1 MKNDDAH
8 KLSVHQGQMKTLSA
22 MVHERIPM
30 LIRQKNYRR
39 AKAAAEYAITE
50 FQDLAKLRPAWKSA
64 TDDMIRKAKVLLT
77 EILKT
82 DKKGNANL
90 NQSDFELWLKQS
102 EILYTAWDEA
112 NKNLKKITGDTK
124 GALTPDKIKES
135 NEYKIAK
142 QAQQKAFKAL
152 QDFNAKSPKEFKR
165 RASKFNEKKGNVMT
179 NNLQAKKLAV
189 IKSNTAPEV
198 KLKALEKLNAMLTN
212 VSSAEERFK
221 ERLKVDL
228 SKDPK
233 LVGAKMVMVMSLK
246 SIGAES
252 MTKMI
257 MDETKFENLKKYAK
271 DIVAKYETSPRIITK
286 EFAPEVKRL
295 FKRAGVY

>member
-1 MKNDDAH
+1 MKNEDAH

-64 TDDMIRKAKVLLT
+64 TDDMIRKAKALLT

-124 GALTPDKIKES
+124 GALLPDKIKES

-165 RASKFNEKKGNVMT
+165 RASKFNEKKGNDMT

-189 IKSNTAPEV
+189 IKSNAAPEV
-198 KLKALEKLNAMLTN
+198 KLKALEKLNATLTLKRGGGDELLEL
-212 VSSAEERFK
+212 SPEAQKAMKERFK
-221 ERLKVDL
+221 TAQPSSD
-228 SKDPK
+228 
-233 LVGAKMVMVMSLK
+233 KMVLREAVKRMFKQGKKLSEIEKALK
-246 SIGAES
+246 IKIDYDGV
-252 MTKMI
+252 TPG
-257 MDETKFENLKKYAK
+257 K
-271 DIVAKYETSPRIITK
+271 DIPAGQ
-286 EFAPEVKRL
+286 FAIK
-295 FKRAGVY
+295 

>member
-124 GALTPDKIKES
+124 GALLPDKIKES

-142 QAQQKAFKAL
+142 QAYQKAFKAL

-165 RASKFNEKKGNVMT
+165 RASKFNEKKGNDMT
-179 NNLQAKKLAV
+179 NNLEAKKLAV
-189 IKSNTAPEV
+189 IKSNAAPEV
-198 KLKALEKLNAMLTN
+198 KLKALEKLNAQSNKPTRAEFDSLVNLLAKKLIMQKASAPLPKQQKASDAFLMKLRSFEEKYGYI
-212 VSSAEERFK
+212 SSPDMQILEKHA
-221 ERLKVDL
+221 ERLAK
-228 SKDPK
+228 SAIISGAGKD
-233 LVGAKMVMVMSLK
+233 
-246 SIGAES
+246 
-252 MTKMI
+252 
-257 MDETKFENLKKYAK
+257 F
-271 DIVAKYETSPRIITK
+271 
-286 EFAPEVKRL
+286 
-295 FKRAGVY
+295 